1 MKVDHKCKQKE
12 KMNKK
17 DPFGFDKAI
26 NYDKLN
32 DPKILKQLEE
42 IFNKEEKDADTDT
55 DTDEE

>member
-1 MKVDHKCKQKE
+1 
-12 KMNKK
+12 MNKK

-42 IFNKEEKDADTDT
+42 IFNKKEKDADTDT